1 MQNNRRWDK
10 VTSRRLA
17 RFYAI
22 FSVLRKTVTNNANE
36 DFCNADV
43 RFKAVSYLATRKIT
57 YEQNEVHIEKR

>member
-22 FSVLRKTVTNNANE
+22 FSVLRKPVTDNANE
-36 DFCNADV
+36 DFCNTDV
-43 RFKAVSYLATRKIT
+43 RFKAVSLATMKIIH
-57 YEQNEVHIEKR
+57 EQNAVLLNL